1 MSYTW
6 QEEQVIIR
14 FCWGENM
21 AIQVQVAAEQQT
33 IALKQ
38 NYLRIKRILDI
49 VFSVLILVPLC
60 VMVAIVALLIRLDS
74 PGPIF
79 FRQRRVG
86 KNGVE
91 LDMLKFRSMYV
102 NSDDSIHRDA
112 IEKYMNG
119 EKISDGTTTPLLY
132 KRADD
137 PRITKVG
144 RFLRKTSIDELPQFF
159 NVLRGEMTLVGP
171 RPPLPYEVERYS
183 SRDFVRLSGKPGLTG
198 IWQVYGRSAVTF
210 QSMVEM
216 DIEYL
221 QKQSIK
227 EDLKLIALTIPVMIQ
242 GRGGA

>member
-1 MSYTW
+1 
-6 QEEQVIIR
+6 
-14 FCWGENM
+14 M
-21 AIQVQVAAEQQT
+21 AIQVQVAVGQQT
-33 IALKQ
+33 IVLKQ
-38 NYLRIKRILDI
+38 NYLRIKHILDI
-49 VFSVLILVPLC
+49 VFSLLILVPLC
-60 VMVAIVALLIRLDS
+60 MVVAIVALLIRLDS

-91 LDMLKFRSMYV
+91 FNMLKFRSMYV
-102 NSDDSIHRDA
+102 HSDDSIHRDA

-119 EKISDGTTTPLLY
+119 EKISDGTTTALLY

-183 SRDFVRLSGKPGLTG
+183 SRDLLRLSGKPGLTG

-210 QSMVEM
+210 QSMIEM

-221 QKQSIK
+221 RKQSIK
-227 EDLKLIALTIPVMIQ
+227 DDLKLIALTIPVMIQ